1 MLREQV
7 YANVYSKANSA
18 NAAKSLKELAENAC
32 KELEIPLFVLRPT
45 KPTYNGKIE
54 RSNRVFRE
62 EFYADLSENTIV
74 GVLRELMNFLRK
86 YNPYRLHSSLHG
98 QTPLE

>member
-1 MLREQV
+1 MLRIKFAQFRSME
-7 YANVYSKANSA
+7 AFEFMKDF
-18 NAAKSLKELAENAC
+18 ENAC